1 VKRKIQFIT
10 LVVSICLA
18 CLYSFLPAASA
29 DDSKPLGPRAANPPK
44 ATVARQ
50 AVQYGERERLPVQYG
65 ERKRPESH
73 QRALSVRLSSLKLP
87 VLYRLSIEAQ
97 VAHAPR
103 TVPID
108 FDREVRPILSDNCF
122 ACHGPDE
129 NQRKSKLRFDTKEGA
144 FAKPGVIT
152 PGDASKSRLYQRVSS
167 KDQDM
172 VMPPPSSEH
181 KLTEKQIE
189 TIRRWIDEGA
199 RWDEHWAFIPPKR
212 PEIPRVANAAWVRNP
227 IDSFILARL
236 EKEGLKPQP
245 EADKTTLIRRVYLDL
260 TGLPPTP
267 VDVDAFL
274 ADKSAGAYEKVVDK
288 LLASPHYGERMAMVW
303 LDLARYAD
311 THGYH
316 IDSHRDM
323 WPWRDWVIRAF
334 NENKRFDQFT
344 IEQLAGDL
352 LPEATQD
359 QKIATG
365 FNRNHMI
372 NFEGGAIPEEY
383 LNEYVID
390 RVETTATTWLGLTMG
405 CARCHSHKYDPI
417 SQKEFYQFYA
427 FFNSVPEIGL
437 DGKTGNA
444 APILTLPTDEQKAEQ
459 QRLTRSVQ
467 DLTDALSDKNVAPL
481 KQEWEK
487 TLFGRVA
494 VAPIEGITAHYEL
507 DGGLGDS
514 SGHYR
519 QGRTLNGD
527 PTFGGG
533 MVSRAVSLDGQTMLS
548 FGDAGAFDAGDQ
560 FTFALWMRPGI
571 GKIGNFAFQK
581 IEDEKTRRGYELIFE
596 KSHLIDIQRWA
607 APLTVRLISNW
618 PDNAIVVRTKESFN
632 DNEWKHLALTYDG
645 SGRAAGLKVFLN
657 GKLAEVE
664 VEKDA
669 LNGPIKTGA
678 ELIIGSKQTGRAYS
692 GGLDDMRFYS
702 RALGDREIEDLAVHY
717 PIRTILSGVGGK
729 RTKEEED
736 RLREYFLTKVAPE
749 EMRRQYAELKDVR
762 KRKRALDKAIL
773 NTMVMMELG
782 KPRDTFILARGD
794 YRNKTE
800 KVAPGVP
807 AVLPPLQKDE
817 KVNRLALAKWL
828 VDPNH
833 PLTSRVAVNR
843 FWQMYFGHG
852 IVKTVEDFGAQGEPP
867 VHPELLDWLATE
879 FMNPTWRQG
888 DGATGRENGDPQSA
902 IRNPQS
908 KGWDVKAMQK
918 LIVTS
923 ATYRQSSRVTP
934 ELREKDPENRLLARG
949 PRYRLQAE
957 TIRDNALA
965 AGGLLNDEVGGHS
978 VLPYQPPG
986 LWEEMAFGDG
996 FSMQEYVQSHGKD
1009 LYRRSMY
1016 TFWKRTVPPAA
1027 MATFDAPDRE
1037 KCVARRAVTNTPLQ
1051 ALVTLND
1058 PTYVEAARAM
1068 AERTLREGGRDARGR
1083 LVYVFRLALARKP
1096 SAQEAQVLRDLLSR
1110 QLTNYRGDRKAAIE
1124 LLRVGESKVDDKI
1137 DQTELAAWTMVASAI
1152 LNLDETITKE

>member
-1 VKRKIQFIT
+1 MDVKRKIQF
-10 LVVSICLA
+10 VVLCVVIGSICLS
-18 CLYSFLPAASA
+18 LVLSPVSA
-29 DDSKPLGPRAANPPK
+29 GGQKS
-44 ATVARQ
+44 
-50 AVQYGERERLPVQYG
+50 
-65 ERKRPESH
+65 
-73 QRALSVRLSSLKLP
+73 SV
-87 VLYRLSIEAQ
+87 
-97 VAHAPR
+97 
-103 TVPID
+103 D

-129 NQRKSKLRFDTKEGA
+129 NQRKAKLRFDTKEGS

-152 PGDASKSRLYQRVSS
+152 PGDASKSKLYQRVSS
-167 KDQDM
+167 KDQDV

-199 RWDEHWAFIPPKR
+199 RWSEHWAFVPPRR
-212 PEIPRVANAAWVRNP
+212 PEIPKVTNAAWVRNP

-245 EADKTTLIRRVYLDL
+245 EADKTTLLRRVYLDL

-267 VDVDAFL
+267 ADVDAFL
-274 ADKSAGAYEKVVDK
+274 ADRSPDAYEKVVDK
-288 LLASPHYGERMAMVW
+288 LLASPHYGERMAMAW

-427 FFNSVPEIGL
+427 FFNSVPEVGL
-437 DGKTGNA
+437 DGRTGNA
-444 APILTLPTDEQKAEQ
+444 APMLSLPTDEQKAEQ
-459 QRLTRSVQ
+459 GRLTGAIQ
-467 DLTDALSDKNVAPL
+467 DLIDALSDKNVSPL
-481 KQEWEK
+481 QQEWEK
-487 TLFGRVA
+487 TLSGRMA
-494 VAPIEGITAHYEL
+494 VAPIRGITAHYTL
-507 DGGLGDS
+507 DGSMSDS

-519 QGRTLNGD
+519 HGRTLNGD

-533 MVSRAVSLDGQTMLS
+533 MVGRAVSLDGQTMLS
-548 FGDAGAFDAGDQ
+548 FGDVGAFDTGDQ
-560 FTFALWMRPGI
+560 GALALWMRPGI
-571 GKIGNFAFQK
+571 GKIGNFAFRK

-596 KSHLIDIQRWA
+596 KTHLIDIQRWA
-607 APLTVRLISNW
+607 APLTIRLISNW

-632 DNEWKHLALTYDG
+632 DNEWKHLAITYDG

-664 VEKDA
+664 VVKDA
-669 LNGPIKTGA
+669 LNGPVKTGA
-678 ELIIGSKQTGRAYS
+678 ELIIGNKQTGRAYS

-702 RALGDREIEDLAVHY
+702 RVLDEREIEDLAVHY
-717 PIRTILSGVGGK
+717 PIRAILSGVNGK

-736 RLREYFLTKVAPE
+736 RLREYFLTRIAPE
-749 EMRRQYAELKDVR
+749 QMRRQYAELKDVR
-762 KRKRALDKAIL
+762 TRKRALDKSIL
-773 NTMVMMELG
+773 STMVMMELG
-782 KPRDTFILARGD
+782 KPRDTFILTRGD

-800 KVAPGVP
+800 KVTPGVP
-807 AVLPPLQKDE
+807 AVLPPLPKDE
-817 KVNRLALAKWL
+817 KVNRLTLAKWL

-879 FMNPTWRQG
+879 FVR
-888 DGATGRENGDPQSA
+888 TGWE
-902 IRNPQS
+902 
-908 KGWDVKAMQK
+908 VKAMQK

-949 PRYRLQAE
+949 PRYRLPAE
-957 TIRDNALA
+957 TVRDNALA
-965 AGGLLNDEVGGHS
+965 VSGLLNDEIGGRS

-1068 AERTLREGGRDARGR
+1068 AGRTLRDGGKDVNSRIA
-1083 LVYVFRLALARKP
+1083 YVFRLALARKP
-1096 SAQEAQVLRDLLSR
+1096 SAKETKVLRDLLSR
-1110 QLTNYRGDRKAAIE
+1110 QLIDYRKDKKAASE
-1124 LLRVGESKVDDKI
+1124 LLRVGESVVDDKI
-1137 DQTELAAWTMVASAI
+1137 DQSELAAWTMVASTI
-1152 LNLDETITKE
+1152 LNLDETITKD

>member
-1 VKRKIQFIT
+1 LLWGAGILAFALAGTSGGSDVRRKIQLVTFVVFI
-10 LVVSICLA
+10 CFA
-18 CLYSFLPAASA
+18 CLYFFPTASSA
-29 DDSKPLGPRAANPPK
+29 DNSKS
-44 ATVARQ
+44 Q
-50 AVQYGERERLPVQYG
+50 
-65 ERKRPESH
+65 
-73 QRALSVRLSSLKLP
+73 
-87 VLYRLSIEAQ
+87 
-97 VAHAPR
+97 
-103 TVPID
+103 ID

-129 NQRKSKLRFDTKEGA
+129 NQRKAKLRFDTKDGA

-152 PGDASKSRLYQRVSS
+152 PGDASKSKLYQRVSS

-172 VMPPPSSEH
+172 VMPPPASEH

-212 PEIPRVANAAWVRNP
+212 PEIPKVANAAWVRNP
-227 IDSFILARL
+227 IDSFVLARL

-245 EADKTTLIRRVYLDL
+245 EADKTTLLRRVYLDL

-267 VDVDAFL
+267 ADIDAFL
-274 ADKSAGAYEKVVDK
+274 ADKSAGAYEKLVDK
-288 LLASPHYGERMAMVW
+288 LLASPRYGERMAMVW

-323 WPWRDWVIRAF
+323 WVWRDWLIRAF
-334 NENKRFDQFT
+334 NENKGFDQFT

-352 LPEATQD
+352 LTDATQD

-405 CARCHSHKYDPI
+405 CARCHTHKYDPI

-427 FFNSVPEIGL
+427 FFNSVPELGL
-437 DGKTGNA
+437 DGRTGNA
-444 APILTLPTDEQKAEQ
+444 APILPLPTEEQKSEQ
-459 QRLTRSVQ
+459 QRLTGAIQ

-487 TLFGRVA
+487 TLSGRA
-494 VAPIEGITAHYEL
+494 ADAPVEKIMSHYEL
-507 DGGLGDS
+507 DGSLADS

-533 MVSRAVSLDGQTMLS
+533 MVSRAVSLDGQTLLS
-548 FGDAGAFDAGDQ
+548 FGDAGAFGAGDQ

-581 IEDEKTRRGYELIFE
+581 IEDEKTRRGYELVFE
-596 KSHLIDIQRWA
+596 KTHLIDIQRWA

-618 PDNAIVVRTKESFN
+618 PDGAIVVRTKEPFN
-632 DNEWKHLALTYDG
+632 NNEWKHLAFTYDG
-645 SGRAAGLKVFLN
+645 SGRAAGLKIFLN
-657 GKLAEVE
+657 GKFAEVD
-664 VEKDA
+664 VVKDA

-678 ELIIGSKQTGRAYS
+678 ELVIGGKQTGRAYN

-702 RALGDREIEDLAVHY
+702 RVLGDREIEDLAVHY
-717 PIRTILSGVGGK
+717 PVRAILSGVGGK
-729 RTKEEED
+729 RAKEEED
-736 RLREYFLTKVAPE
+736 RLREYFLTETAPE
-749 EMRRQYAELKDVR
+749 EMRRKYVELKAVR
-762 KRKRALDKAIL
+762 KRKQALDKAII
-773 NTMVMMELG
+773 NTMVMMERGL
-782 KPRDTFILARGD
+782 PRDTFILARGD

-800 KVAPGVP
+800 KVTPGVP
-807 AVLPPLQKDE
+807 AVLPPLPKDE
-817 KVNRLALAKWL
+817 KVNRLTLAKWL
-828 VDPNH
+828 VDPTH

-852 IVKTVEDFGAQGEPP
+852 IVKTVEDFGVQGESPI
-867 VHPELLDWLATE
+867 HPELLDWLATE
-879 FMNPTWRQG
+879 FMNPTWRK
-888 DGATGRENGDPQSA
+888 NGD
-902 IRNPQS
+902 PQS
-908 KGWDVKAMQK
+908 KGWDVKAMQR

-949 PRYRLQAE
+949 PRFRLSAE
-957 TIRDNALA
+957 IIRDNALA
-965 AGGLLNDEVGGHS
+965 VSGLLNDDIGGRS

-1051 ALVTLND
+1051 ALITLND

-1068 AERTLREGGRDARGR
+1068 AQRTLREGGKNVSARIG
-1083 LVYVFRLALARKP
+1083 YIFRLALARKP
-1096 SAQEAQVLRDLLSR
+1096 SRREARVILDLLSQ
-1110 QLTNYRGDRKAAIE
+1110 QLINYRKDKKAATE
-1124 LLRVGESKVDDKI
+1124 LLRVGESAADDKI
-1137 DQTELAAWTMVASAI
+1137 DQAELAAWTMLASAI

>member
-1 VKRKIQFIT
+1 VKRKIQYFT
-10 LVVSICLA
+10 LVVAICFA
-18 CLYSFLPAASA
+18 GLYLFMPAVSA
-29 DDSKPLGPRAANPPK
+29 DDSKSR
-44 ATVARQ
+44 V
-50 AVQYGERERLPVQYG
+50 
-65 ERKRPESH
+65 
-73 QRALSVRLSSLKLP
+73 
-87 VLYRLSIEAQ
+87 
-97 VAHAPR
+97 
-103 TVPID
+103 D

-129 NQRKSKLRFDTKEGA
+129 NQRKAKLRFDTKEGA

-189 TIRRWIDEGA
+189 TIKRWIDEGA
-199 RWDEHWAFIPPKR
+199 KWDEHWAFIPPRR
-212 PEIPRVANAAWVRNP
+212 PEIPKVTNASWVRNP

-245 EADKTTLIRRVYLDL
+245 EADKTTLLRRVYLDL

-267 VDVDAFL
+267 ADVDAFL
-274 ADKSAGAYEKVVDK
+274 ADKSADAYEKVVDR
-288 LLASPHYGERMAMVW
+288 LLASPHYGERMAMAW

-334 NENKRFDQFT
+334 NENKRYDQFT

-352 LPEATQD
+352 LPNATQD

-427 FFNSVPEIGL
+427 FFNSVPEVGL
-437 DGKTGNA
+437 DGRTGNA
-444 APILTLPTDEQKAEQ
+444 TPVLSLPTDEQKAEQ
-459 QRLTRSVQ
+459 QRLADAIRN
-467 DLTDALSDKNVAPL
+467 LTDALSDENVAPL
-481 KQEWEK
+481 QHEWEK
-487 TLFGRVA
+487 TLSGRAA
-494 VAPIEGITAHYEL
+494 VAPVEKITAHYEL
-507 DGGLGDS
+507 DGGLSDS
-514 SGHYR
+514 SGRYQR
-519 QGRTLNGD
+519 GRILNGD
-527 PTFGGG
+527 PSFGGG
-533 MVSRAVSLDGQTMLS
+533 MVSRAASLDGQTTLN
-548 FGDAGAFDAGDQ
+548 FGDAGSFDSADQ

-571 GKIGNFAFQK
+571 GKIGNYAFQK

-596 KSHLIDIQRWA
+596 QPHLIDIQRWA
-607 APLTVRLISNW
+607 APLTIRLISNW
-618 PDNAIVVRTKESFN
+618 PDNAIVVRTKESFDNN
-632 DNEWKHLALTYDG
+632 DWKHVAFTYDG
-645 SGRAAGLKVFLN
+645 SGGAAGLKVFLN
-657 GKLAEVE
+657 GKPAEVE
-664 VEKDA
+664 VVTDA
-669 LNGPIKTGA
+669 LNGSIKTGA
-678 ELIIGSKQTGRAYS
+678 ELIIGNKQTGRAYS

-702 RALGDREIEDLAVHY
+702 RVMGEREIEDLAVHY
-717 PIRTILSGVGGK
+717 PIRAILSGAGGK
-729 RTKEEED
+729 RTKEEEG
-736 RLREYFLTKVAPE
+736 RLREYFLTRVAPE
-749 EMRRQYAELKDVR
+749 KLRLQYAELKEARTR
-762 KRKRALDKAIL
+762 KQALDKSIL
-773 NTMVMMELG
+773 NTMIMTELG
-782 KPRDTFILARGD
+782 KPRDTYILGRGD

-800 KVAPGVP
+800 KVPPGVP
-807 AVLPPLQKDE
+807 AVLPPLRPKFIE
-817 KVNRLALAKWL
+817 KMNRLALARWL

-833 PLTSRVAVNR
+833 PLTSRVTVNR

-852 IVKTVEDFGAQGEPP
+852 IVKTVEDFGSQGEPP

-879 FMNPTWRQG
+879 FIHT
-888 DGATGRENGDPQSA
+888 
-902 IRNPQS
+902 
-908 KGWDVKAMQK
+908 GWDVKAMQK

-934 ELREKDPENRLLARG
+934 ELIEKDPENRLLARG
-949 PRYRLQAE
+949 PRHRLPAE
-957 TIRDNALA
+957 TLRDNALA
-965 AGGLLNDEVGGHS
+965 VSGLLNDEIGGRS

-1027 MATFDAPDRE
+1027 MSTFDAPDRE

-1058 PTYVEAARAM
+1058 PTYIEAARAM
-1068 AERTLREGGRDARGR
+1068 AGRTLREGGRNVSGR
-1083 LVYVFRLALARKP
+1083 IAYVFRLALARNP
-1096 SAQEAQVLRDLLSR
+1096 SAQEAKALRDLLSR
-1110 QLTNYRGDRKAAIE
+1110 QLINYRKDRKAAGE
-1124 LLRVGESKVDDKI
+1124 LLHVGESKVDDKL
-1137 DQTELAAWTMVASAI
+1137 DQSELAAWTMVASAI
-1152 LNLDETITKE
+1152 LNLDEMVTKE

>member
-1 VKRKIQFIT
+1 MKRKIHLITFVVFI
-10 LVVSICLA
+10 CFA
-18 CLYSFLPAASA
+18 CLYFFLPAASA
-29 DDSKPLGPRAANPPK
+29 DDSKSLAPRAVNSPR
-44 ATVARQ
+44 ATDARQ
-50 AVQYGERERLPVQYG
+50 GLQYGERERPPVQY
-65 ERKRPESH
+65 H
-73 QRALSVRLSSLKLP
+73 
-87 VLYRLSIEAQ
+87 LSIEAQ
-97 VAHAPR
+97 VAPTSR

-129 NQRKSKLRFDTKEGA
+129 NQRKAKLRFDTKEGA

-152 PGDASKSRLYQRVSS
+152 PGDASKSKLYQRVSS

-189 TIRRWIDEGA
+189 TIRRWIDDGA

-212 PEIPRVANAAWVRNP
+212 PEIPKVANAAWVRNP

-245 EADKTTLIRRVYLDL
+245 EADKPTLLRRVYLDL
-260 TGLPPTP
+260 IGLPPTP
-267 VDVDAFL
+267 ADVDAFL

-288 LLASPHYGERMAMVW
+288 LLASPHYGERMAMAW

-334 NENKRFDQFT
+334 NENKPFDQFT

-427 FFNSVPEIGL
+427 FFNSVPEVGL
-437 DGKTGNA
+437 DGRKGNA
-444 APILTLPTDEQKAEQ
+444 APMLSLPTDEQKAEQ
-459 QRLTRSVQ
+459 QRLTRRIQ
-467 DLTDALSDKNVAPL
+467 DLTEALSDNNVAPP
-481 KQEWEK
+481 QGEWEK
-487 TLFGRVA
+487 TLSGRAA
-494 VAPIEGITAHYEL
+494 VAPVDKIVAHYEL
-507 DGGLGDS
+507 DGSLADS

-519 QGRTLNGD
+519 QGRTLTGD

-560 FTFALWMRPGI
+560 FTFALWMRPAI

-581 IEDEKTRRGYELIFE
+581 IEDEKTRRGYELVFE

-607 APLTVRLISNW
+607 APLTVRLVSNW
-618 PDNAIVVRTKESFN
+618 PDDAIIVRTKESFN
-632 DNEWKHLALTYDG
+632 DNEWKHLAFTYDG

-657 GKLAEVE
+657 GKLAELE
-664 VEKDA
+664 VMKDS
-669 LNGPIKTGA
+669 LNGPIKNGA

-702 RALGDREIEDLAVHY
+702 RVLGGREIEDLAVHY
-717 PIRTILSGVGGK
+717 PVRAILSGVGGK
-729 RTKEEED
+729 RTIEEEG
-736 RLREYFLTKVAPE
+736 RLREYFLTQIAPE
-749 EMRRQYAELKDVR
+749 EMRRNHAELKEVK
-762 KRKRALDKAIL
+762 KRKQALDKAIL

-782 KPRDTFILARGD
+782 KPRDTSILARGD

-800 KVAPGVP
+800 KVTPGVP
-807 AVLPPLQKDE
+807 AVLPPLPKDE
-817 KVNRLALAKWL
+817 KVNRLTLARWL

-867 VHPELLDWLATE
+867 VHPELLDWLAVTFREGETE
-879 FMNPTWRQG
+879 RQS
-888 DGATGRENGDPQSA
+888 DGASHQSY
-902 IRNPQS
+902 QS
-908 KGWDVKAMQK
+908 HTSHIKAWDVKAMQK

-949 PRYRLQAE
+949 PRYRLSAE
-957 TIRDNALA
+957 SIRDNALA
-965 AGGLLNDEVGGHS
+965 VSGLLNDEIGGHS

-1068 AERTLREGGRDARGR
+1068 AEKVLREGGKNVSGR
-1083 LVYVFRLALARKP
+1083 IAYVFRLALARKP
-1096 SAQEAQVLRDLLSR
+1096 SPREAQVLRDLVSQ
-1110 QLTNYRGDRKAAIE
+1110 QLTNYRKDGKAASE
-1124 LLRVGESKVDDKI
+1124 LSRVGESKADVKI
-1137 DQTELAAWTMVASAI
+1137 DQAELAAWTMVASAI

>member
-1 VKRKIQFIT
+1 MRGRAALPGPSGGSDVRRKIQLIT
-10 LVVSICLA
+10 LVFSLCFA
-18 CLYSFLPAASA
+18 CLYFFLPAASA
-29 DDSKPLGPRAANPPK
+29 DDSKSLVQRAINPP
-44 ATVARQ
+44 R
-50 AVQYGERERLPVQYG
+50 G
-65 ERKRPESH
+65 S
-73 QRALSVRLSSLKLP
+73 
-87 VLYRLSIEAQ
+87 
-97 VAHAPR
+97 
-103 TVPID
+103 ID

-129 NQRKSKLRFDTKEGA
+129 NQRKAKLRFDTKDGA

-212 PEIPRVANAAWVRNP
+212 PEIPKVANAAWVRNP

-236 EKEGLKPQP
+236 EKEGLMPQP

-267 VDVDAFL
+267 ADVDAFL

-352 LPEATQD
+352 LPEAAQD

-437 DGKTGNA
+437 DGQRGNA
-444 APILTLPTDEQKAEQ
+444 APILTLPTDEQRAEQ
-459 QRLTRSVQ
+459 QRLTRSLQ

-487 TLFGRVA
+487 TLSGRMA
-494 VAPIEGITAHYEL
+494 VAPVGGITAHYEL

-519 QGRTLNGD
+519 QGRTLDGD

-548 FGDAGAFDAGDQ
+548 FGDAGAFDTGDQ

-571 GKIGNFAFQK
+571 NKIDSFAFQK

-596 KSHLIDIQRWA
+596 KPHLIDIQRWA
-607 APLTVRLISNW
+607 APLTVRLISAW

-632 DNEWKHLALTYDG
+632 HNDWKHLAFTYDG

-664 VEKDA
+664 VVKDA

-702 RALGDREIEDLAVHY
+702 RALGDREIEDLAVRY

-736 RLREYFLTKVAPE
+736 RLREYFLTEAAPE

-762 KRKRALDKAIL
+762 KRKQALDKAIL

-817 KVNRLALAKWL
+817 KVNRLTLAKWL

-852 IVKTVEDFGAQGEPP
+852 IVKTVEDLGAQGEPP

-879 FMNPTWRQG
+879 FVRT
-888 DGATGRENGDPQSA
+888 
-902 IRNPQS
+902 
-908 KGWDVKAMQK
+908 GWDVKAAQK

-923 ATYRQSSRVTP
+923 ATYRQSSRATP

-957 TIRDNALA
+957 TVRDNALA
-965 AGGLLNDEVGGHS
+965 AGGLLNDEIGGHS

-1068 AERTLREGGRDARGR
+1068 AERTLREGGRDARSR
-1083 LVYVFRLALARKP
+1083 IVYVFRLALARKP
-1096 SAQEAQVLRDLLSR
+1096 STQEAKVLRDLLSQ
-1110 QLTNYRGDRKAAIE
+1110 QLTNYRKDGKAAGE
-1124 LLRVGESKVDDKI
+1124 LSHVGESKADDKI
-1137 DQTELAAWTMVASAI
+1137 DQAELAAWTMVASAI